1 MATRFRASLL
11 GILLLVG
18 IGLQGWVAPQAP
30 NVPTVLNENFDSF
43 NDVLADGWVIVN
55 GSEPRNDDTSDH
67 NRWKQG
73 RSNGNDMDS
82 HSGAANSYAGSSWEA
97 STFGS
102 NSIVSNW
109 LLTPPL
115 LLENGKTVS
124 FWTRSLGCSGGPDR
138 LDIRYSTAGTST
150 NVASGNN
157 TGDFSTR
164 LGLINP
170 DQDFGHD
177 ADGSDGY
184 PCNDWAQFSYTLN
197 GLNQPTIGRIGF
209 RHYIVNT
216 ANRGLYIGID
226 DFSYSGD
233 LGGGTPTP
241 ITNTPTATA
250 TATSTPTATST
261 ATSTPT
267 STATPTGTRTPTNTA
282 TSTSTNTPTN
292 TPTNTRT
299 PTNTPTGT
307 PPTPTFTHTPTRT
320 PTNTPT
326 NTPTR
331 TPTNTPTRTPTATS
345 VPQTPVYKVYMCPV
359 QYDG

>member
-18 IGLQGWVAPQAP
+18 IGLQGWVRPQVP
-30 NVPTVLNENFDSF
+30 NAPTVLNENFDSF
-43 NDVLADGWVIVN
+43 SDALADGWFVVN
-55 GSEPRNDDTSDH
+55 GSEPRNDNTSQH
-67 NRWKQG
+67 IVWKQG
-73 RSNGNDMDS
+73 KSNGYNYFDS
-82 HSGAANSYAGSSWEA
+82 HSGDDDSYAASSWRA
-97 STFGS
+97 STSG
-102 NSIVSNW
+102 NTSIVSNW

-124 FWTRSLGCSGGPDR
+124 FWSRAADCPANPDR

-157 TGDFSTR
+157 TGNFSNL
-164 LGLINP
+164 LGQINP
-170 DQDFGHD
+170 DLDTGND
-177 ADGSDGY
+177 PDGSDGY
-184 PCNDWAQFSYTLN
+184 PCNDWAQFTYTLS
-197 GLNQPTIGRIGF
+197 GLSQPTVGRIGF
-209 RHYIVNT
+209 RHYIVDTNDNGNYL
-216 ANRGLYIGID
+216 AID

-241 ITNTPTATA
+241 ITHTPTATA
-250 TATSTPTATST
+250 TNTATATATPTSTT
-261 ATSTPT
+261 TSTPT
-267 STATPTGTRTPTNTA
+267 STSTRTPTNTA
-282 TSTSTNTPTN
+282 TNTPTN